1 MELWQLLIVI
11 FTGVI
16 AFSSLVLLVGLAV
29 LAFAVKSLVN
39 NSVQPAVSEAANTI
53 RNVNELVERVEE
65 KAENILDISEETA
78 RRISGSVVAATDVV
92 QHSVA
97 EPFINLA
104 SLVAGISKAINT
116 LRRSA

>member
-1 MELWQLLIVI
+1 MELWQLLLVI

-16 AFSSLVLLVGLAV
+16 ALSSLVLLGGLAFLAVAARNV
-29 LAFAVKSLVN
+29 LTG
-39 NSVQPAVSEAANTI
+39 SVQPAICEATNVI
-53 RNVNELVERVEE
+53 RNVNGFVDKAEQ

-78 RRISGSVVAATDVV
+78 RRVSGSVVSTTDLV

-97 EPFINLA
+97 QPFIGLA
-104 SLVAGISKAINT
+104 SLLAGVNQAIKT

>member
-11 FTGVI
+11 FTGLI
-16 AFSSLVLLVGLAV
+16 ALSSLVLLIGLAI
-29 LAFAVKSLVN
+29 LAFAVRNLVS
-39 NSVQPAVSEAANTI
+39 NSVQPAVSEATNTI
-53 RNVNELVERVEE
+53 KSVNELVERVEK

-78 RRISGSVVAATDVV
+78 RRVSGSVVAAADVV
-92 QHSVA
+92 QHSIA

-104 SLVAGISKAINT
+104 GLVAGVNKAISI

>member
-11 FTGVI
+11 FTGLI
-16 AFSSLVLLVGLAV
+16 ALSNLLLLGAIAY
-29 LAFAVKSLVN
+29 LAFTVKSLLTD
-39 NSVQPAVSEAANTI
+39 SVQPAICEATETI
-53 RNVNELVERVEE
+53 KRVNEMVERVEQ

-78 RRISGSVVAATDVV
+78 RRVSGSVLAATDVV

-97 EPFINLA
+97 APFINLA
-104 SLVAGISKAINT
+104 SMVAGIRRAVET